1 MELLLILTYTA
12 ICVAVFKI
20 FRIPVNKWTL
30 PTAALGGIFMIGII
44 MLVMNYNHPFSSNAR
59 IYFATTPILPDVRG
73 RVIEVPA
80 EANTPLKEGDVLFR
94 IDPTQYQY
102 VVDQKK
108 ALLAEAE
115 QSVKQL
121 KSAYDQALANVE
133 KVKVQ
138 VKLAQE
144 EYDRQ
149 DYLFKK
155 KVIAQATL
163 DTATRNV
170 DAAKQGLAASEAAA
184 ESAKLAY
191 EVEIS
196 GVNTTVARLQAEL
209 GEAQYNLDNTVVR
222 APGPGYVT
230 QMLLRPG
237 MYVVPAPL
245 RPVMVFVHKDDEVLA
260 AGFQQNALQRVRPG
274 DEAEVAFDAIPG
286 RVFKAKVR
294 NVLDAIALGQLQ
306 ATGVLQ
312 DMGAAIPG
320 GRAVATI
327 DIEEDT
333 SGYNIPGGAAAQV
346 AVYTPYAHHFALIRK
361 ILLRM
366 RSWENFVFMEGHGG
380 GGGGG
385 GH

>member
-1 MELLLILTYTA
+1 MELLLILIYTA
-12 ICVAVFKI
+12 LCVAVFKI

-30 PTAALGGIFMIGII
+30 PTAALGGIFMIGTIL
-44 MLVMNYNHPFSSNAR
+44 LVMNYNHPFTKNAR
-59 IYFATTPILPDVRG
+59 IYFTTTPILPGVRG
-73 RVIEVPA
+73 RVIDVPVQP
-80 EANTPLKEGDVLFR
+80 NMPLKQGDVLFR
-94 IDPTQYQY
+94 IDPTPYQY

-108 ALLAEAE
+108 ALLAEADTA
-115 QSVKQL
+115 VKQL

-144 EYDRQ
+144 NYNRQ
-149 DYLFKK
+149 SNLFEKG
-155 KVIAQATL
+155 VIAQAAL
-163 DTATRNV
+163 DKYTRDV
-170 DAAKQGLAASEAAA
+170 DAATQQLAESEAAA
-184 ESAKLAY
+184 NTAKLAY
-191 EVEIS
+191 ESEIS

-209 GEAQYNLDNTVVR
+209 GEAEYNLDQTTVR
-222 APGPGYVT
+222 ASGPGYVT
-230 QMLLRPG
+230 QMALRPG

-245 RPVMVFVHKDDEVLA
+245 RPVMVFVHSDDQLLA

-312 DMGAAIPG
+312 DMGAPLPG
-320 GRAVATI
+320 GRAVATV
-327 DIEEDT
+327 DIEQDT

-346 AVYTPYAHHFALIRK
+346 AVYTPFAHHFALIRK

-366 RSWENFVFMEGHGG
+366 RSWENYVFLEGH
-380 GGGGG
+380 
-385 GH
+385 

>member
-1 MELLLILTYTA
+1 MELLLILIYSA
-12 ICVAVFKI
+12 LCVAVFKI

-44 MLVMNYNHPFSSNAR
+44 LLVMNYNHPFSKNAR
-59 IYFATTPILPDVRG
+59 IYFTTTPILPDVRG
-73 RVIEVPA
+73 RVIEVPV
-80 EANTPLKEGDVLFR
+80 EANAPLKQGDVLFK
-94 IDPTQYQY
+94 IDPTPYQY

-115 QSVKQL
+115 TNVKQL
-121 KSAYDQALANVE
+121 KAAWDQAQANVE

-138 VKLAQE
+138 VTLAQE
-144 EYDRQ
+144 EYTRQ
-149 DYLFKK
+149 EYLFEK

-163 DTATRNV
+163 DTYTRNL
-170 DAAKQGLAASEAAA
+170 DAAKQGLTAAEAAA

-191 EVEIS
+191 ESEIS

-209 GEAQYNLDNTVVR
+209 GEAQYNLDQTVVR

-230 QMLLRPG
+230 QMVLRPG

-245 RPVMVFVHKDDEVLA
+245 RPVMVFVNKDDQVLG

-286 RVFKAKVR
+286 KVFKAKVR

-306 ATGVLQ
+306 ASGTLQ
-312 DMGAAIPG
+312 DMGAPLEG
-320 GRAVATI
+320 GRAVAVI
-327 DIEEDT
+327 DVVEDT
-333 SGYNIPGGAAAQV
+333 SAYNIPGGAAAQV

-366 RSWENFVFMEGHGG
+366 RSWENYVFLEGH
-380 GGGGG
+380 
-385 GH
+385 